1 MSGTETNNRSLT
13 AAGFLNPE
21 FLPIVRPETMM
32 EQIQVWLRTVSLRY
46 ANLTVF
52 FFMGCVFSV
61 APIINAVLYENDNK
75 DYSHWYLIGQSV
87 LSGQPLYED
96 VRNGEPEY
104 MYPPTAAVLFYA
116 PLSILGHTGFVG
128 ALCFLT
134 ALSWGFTVWA
144 ATVLVRGKWEAS
156 LRIDTILPG
165 LAVAPYVWDIQ
176 LLGQTNLVLLALSLG
191 AFLLVRQKHL
201 VGSGSLFGM
210 AVALKAFPLPAIAY
224 FVVRRKWTSVA
235 ASILSIVLFVW
246 FLPGVYRGF
255 ERNTRELNQWASLM
269 ILDKSGE
276 TMAGRSSIG
285 FTRRNQSLVSVSHRL
300 LRHVDAGDN
309 PQKPL
314 YVNLANISPRNAQ
327 LVGYGFCL
335 LLGLVLLLA
344 CRFNFASSPECEGLE
359 VAMVCTLVPLCSP
372 LAWTYFFCWLLPAWT
387 AITFWW
393 GNRLLAPKAQRIV
406 KFAAVAAGI
415 LLASA
420 ITEQFDPTLQAC
432 GMTAWGSVMLFLT
445 LAFIRF
451 QSFQIIRQVAESA
464 NSTD

>member
-1 MSGTETNNRSLT
+1 MSGTETNNRGLS
-13 AAGFLNPE
+13 AASFLNPE
-21 FLPIVRPETMM
+21 FLPIVRPETTL
-32 EQIQVWLRTVSLRY
+32 EQIHDWVRSVPHRY
-46 ANLTVF
+46 ASLMVF
-52 FFMGCVFSV
+52 FVMGCLFSV

-87 LSGQPLYED
+87 LAGQPLYED
-96 VRNGEPEY
+96 LRHGEPEY

-116 PLSILGHTGFVG
+116 PLSTLGHTGFV
-128 ALCFLT
+128 AILCLFT
-134 ALSWGFTVWA
+134 AMSWVFTVWA
-144 ATVLVRGKWEAS
+144 ATILVRGRWDTN
-156 LRIDTILPG
+156 LRIETILPG
-165 LAVAPYVWDIQ
+165 LAVAPYVWDVQ
-176 LLGQTNLVLLALSLG
+176 LLGQTNFLLLAFTLG
-191 AFLLVRQKHL
+191 AFLLVRTKHL
-201 VGSGSLFGM
+201 ATSGLFFGM

-224 FVVRRKWTSVA
+224 FIVRKQWVSVA
-235 ASILSIVLFVW
+235 TSIFSILLLVW

-255 ERNTRELNQWASLM
+255 ERNSRELNQWASLM
-269 ILDKSGE
+269 ILDQSGE

-314 YVNLANISPRNAQ
+314 FVNLANITPRNAQ
-327 LVGYGFCL
+327 LVGYGVCL

-344 CRFNFASSPECEGLE
+344 CRFKFAPSPGCEGLE

-387 AITFWW
+387 AIIFWL
-393 GNRLLAPKAQRIV
+393 NNQSLDPKTHRIV
-406 KFAAVAAGI
+406 RIGAVVAGV

-445 LAFIRF
+445 LAFVRF
-451 QSFQIIRQVAESA
+451 HLPNKSPEVAF
-464 NSTD
+464 N

>member
-1 MSGTETNNRSLT
+1 MSGTDTNNRSLT
-13 AAGFLNPE
+13 ATGFLNPE
-21 FLPIVRPETMM
+21 FLPIVRPETTT
-32 EQIQVWLRTVSLRY
+32 EQIQDWLGSISHRY
-46 ANLTVF
+46 ASLLVF
-52 FFMGCVFSV
+52 FITGCLFSV
-61 APIINAVLYENDNK
+61 APIVNAVLYEKDNK
-75 DYSHWYLIGQSV
+75 DYSHWYMIGQSV
-87 LSGQPLYED
+87 LAGQPLYED
-96 VRNGEPEY
+96 VRHGEPEY

-116 PLSILGHTGFVG
+116 PLSTLGHTAFVG
-128 ALCFLT
+128 ILCFLT
-134 ALSWGFTVWA
+134 AISWGLTVWA
-144 ATVLVRGKWEAS
+144 ATVLVRGKWDS
-156 LRIDTILPG
+156 NLRMDTILPG

-176 LLGQTNLVLLALSLG
+176 LLGQTNLLLLAFCLG
-191 AFLLVRQKHL
+191 AFLLIRQKHP
-201 VGSGSLFGM
+201 VSSGLLFGM

-224 FVVRRKWTSVA
+224 FIVRRKWVSVA
-235 ASILSIVLFVW
+235 ASMFSIVLFVW

-269 ILDKSGE
+269 IFDQSGE

-285 FTRRNQSLVSVSHRL
+285 FTRRNQSLVSISHRL

-314 YVNLANISPRNAQ
+314 FVNIANITPRNAQ
-327 LVGYGFCL
+327 LVGYGSCL

-344 CRFNFASSPECEGLE
+344 CRFSFAPSAKCEGLE

-393 GNRLLAPKAQRIV
+393 SNPSLDHKTQRIV
-406 KFAAVAAGI
+406 KFAGIVSGI

-420 ITEQFDPTLQAC
+420 ITEQFDPTLQAY

-451 QSFQIIRQVAESA
+451 HLSNESPEGVVA
-464 NSTD
+464 